1 MKRSKR
7 WRLFFC
13 MACILCIISDTTV
26 VYAADPEGLEA
37 VEEAQK
43 TLQEKQMEHNEAIA
57 EENRIAV
64 EEAIREKTAA
74 QYAAMGL
81 SPAAND
87 DNAQSRSSKSTAA
100 SDLSPAENSKNAGVK
115 TEKAEITGNDAED
128 VEAAEDMEDT
138 EDMEESVSKPSAEWK
153 SDLSGDTG
161 KVLNIYCWNEE
172 FKNCMTDHYPGYQ
185 DNGDGTGSIG
195 NVKVNWILTPTYDMS
210 YQNSLDKALSDRAKA
225 SDYDRIDMFLI
236 EDYYAPKYIGAKDV
250 CLSMADLG
258 LTDYMADQY
267 QYTKDI
273 VTDEDGNIKASSW
286 LSCPGVYL
294 YRRSAA
300 KEVFGTDDPEKI
312 QEYFSDWD
320 TFAKSAQKLKDKG
333 WKAVAGYD
341 DAYRVFYQNVSGP
354 WVVDGRIVIDDHIMD
369 WVRQT
374 KEFADKGFL
383 DGTLPWSEQWM
394 LGASSSGDVFGY
406 FGCTWFTDYT
416 MTSISLDNFDGEEA
430 AGNGTWGD
438 WAAIEGPQSYF
449 WGGTWICTAQGSDN
463 QGLAADI
470 IYNMTCNPDIMKEI
484 VKEEGE
490 FCNNRPLMEETA
502 AAGATNAFLGG
513 ENVTEKYCAS
523 AEAVSIRRGS
533 AYDWDLSERFLYA
546 MRDYFDGKADLDE
559 ALENFYTDAETAY
572 PELSH

>member
-13 MACILCIISDTTV
+13 MACILCIIGDTTV

-81 SPAAND
+81 SPAADSND
-87 DNAQSRSSKSTAA
+87 TD
-100 SDLSPAENSKNAGVK
+100 EK
-115 TEKAEITGNDAED
+115 TEKPKERPKVSGDDAED
-128 VEAAEDMEDT
+128 VEAAEDMKDT
-138 EDMEESVSKPSAEWK
+138 EDMEGSVSRPSAEWK

-172 FKNCMTDHYPGYQ
+172 FKNRMTDYYPGYQ

-195 NVKVNWILTPTYDMS
+195 NVKINWILTPTYDMN
-210 YQNSLDKALSDRAKA
+210 YQNSLDTALSDRAKA
-225 SDYDRIDMFLI
+225 SDDDRIDMFLI

-354 WVVDGRIVIDDHIMD
+354 WVVDDRIVIDDHIMD

-449 WGGTWICTAQGSDN
+449 WGRHMDLYGP
-463 QGLAADI
+463 GL
-470 IYNMTCNPDIMKEI
+470 
-484 VKEEGE
+484 
-490 FCNNRPLMEETA
+490 R
-502 AAGATNAFLGG
+502 
-513 ENVTEKYCAS
+513 
-523 AEAVSIRRGS
+523 
-533 AYDWDLSERFLYA
+533 
-546 MRDYFDGKADLDE
+546 
-559 ALENFYTDAETAY
+559 
-572 PELSH
+572 